1 MSTEYLSIDV
11 ISTFSK
17 YLHKNSKIIIHPF
30 VLKDSEIITLRTLN
44 SVPSVFK
51 NINRQKIEELC
62 FRDIYYR
69 NIDNIKDYI
78 TIKRT
83 PLDVKSK
90 SFIEVV
96 TEKKINEDC
105 FPILCKY
112 DNTKNYSCYKYKIFD
127 NVYFKLTDINGK
139 KYFSIEIID
148 INSLTDINIRKMCNT
163 LNKIFDEC
171 K

>member
-1 MSTEYLSIDV
+1 MSDEYISIDV
-11 ISTFSK
+11 IPTFSK

-30 VLKDSEIITLRTLN
+30 VLKDSEIILLRELN

-51 NINRQKIEELC
+51 NVSRQKVEEIC
-62 FRDIYYR
+62 FRDIYYQ

-96 TEKKINEDC
+96 TEKKISEDC
-105 FPILCKY
+105 FPILRKY
-112 DNTKNYSCYKYKIFD
+112 DNVKNYSYYKYKIFD
-127 NVYFKLTDINGK
+127 GVYFKLTDINGK
-139 KYFSIEIID
+139 KYFSVEIID
-148 INSLTDINIRKMCNT
+148 INSLTDTNISKICNY
-163 LNKIFDEC
+163 LNKIFNEC